1 MFLGDAILVHL
12 WVEHVVESMSN
23 DVSSTEQAFVH
34 RSRGYPPDVSF
45 NDDLSFIPADR
56 RWETLSL

>member
-23 DVSSTEQAFVH
+23 DVSSTEQAFLH
-34 RSRGYPPDVSF
+34 RSRGYPPDVSLT
-45 NDDLSFIPADR
+45 DDR
-56 RWETLSL
+56 